1 MKKVESAGDMAK
13 QLNKHIQ
20 VRHIDHFYAE
30 KADAIATL
38 IQGTHGREKM
48 CAVLQYAFEIY
59 YSCMISSEQE
69 WNHTHWSVNLA
80 FNVSRNVS
88 SSRKMLKFLQFMES
102 LKKSY
107 LFQVDQ
113 KNKSLTYKVIE
124 QTRIISSFFLYLADN
139 IVWLSNIG
147 LISANVVEGYGYRLP
162 WLVIKD
168 LFAFIKNVS
177 GLIKAI
183 ITLIRRQRKLNQLND
198 QIKQLSDQD

>member
-20 VRHIDHFYAE
+20 VRHIDHFFAE
-30 KADAIATL
+30 KADALATL

-48 CAVLQYAFEIY
+48 CALLQYTFEFY
-59 YSCMISSEQE
+59 YNCMVTSEE
-69 WNHTHWSVNLA
+69 TWNHSHWSVELA

-107 LFQVDQ
+107 LFQVD
-113 KNKSLTYKVIE
+113 KTNKSLSDRIIE

-147 LISANVVEGYGYRLP
+147 LISVNVVEGYGYRLP

-168 LFAFIKNVS
+168 FFACIKNIS
-177 GLIKAI
+177 GLVKAI
-183 ITLIRRQRKLNQLND
+183 ITLRRRSTKL
-198 QIKQLSDQD
+198 S

>member
-1 MKKVESAGDMAK
+1 MA
-13 QLNKHIQ
+13 
-20 VRHIDHFYAE
+20 Y
-30 KADAIATL
+30 
-38 IQGTHGREKM
+38 
-48 CAVLQYAFEIY
+48 
-59 YSCMISSEQE
+59 
-69 WNHTHWSVNLA
+69 
-80 FNVSRNVS
+80 NVSRNVS

-113 KNKSLTYKVIE
+113 KQKSLSYRIIE

-168 LFAFIKNVS
+168 IFAFVKNVS
-177 GLIKAI
+177 GLVKAI
-183 ITLIRRQRKLNQLND
+183 ITLRRRSRKIKSLAD
-198 QIKQLSDQD
+198 QINKLHETEKVEESSHSLIRTLINKRSKQRFERVGILRYILRILMLLSRLTPFRKIRID